1 MRRFLAIA
9 AALLLSVA
17 AFGRAGSI
25 RDVDISVRLE
35 QNGTA
40 RITEVWK
47 VNVTDGTEWYLVRKD
62 LGDIRISGLSV
73 VDETGRRYIVEDE
86 WDSDRPRSEK
96 AGRCGLLHK
105 QNGVE
110 ICWGIGDYGE
120 RTWKVSYTMSNA
132 VKSLTDADMLHLQ
145 LLSPGLSSTPQHVK
159 ARISADGLT
168 QDKVRFWGFGL
179 EGESRFDPST
189 SSGTGSVVFESS
201 GRIKSLIVLLRFEK
215 GIFHSPSEQNRGFE
229 QVLAEALKGAKF
241 EDEGDS
247 ASDGAFWKLLEIL
260 FYAASFLL
268 GSGLL
273 AGLANSPKKVLGC
286 RKKDVQWNRDL
297 PYGGDLLKSNYT
309 LGRLEEIKKG
319 NCFASA
325 LILRMVYKGALVVN
339 RASGDKVDIAFNDSV
354 AAGLDAD
361 SRGLYD
367 MLKSAS
373 GSDEIL
379 QDNEFSRWSKRNYKT
394 VNKWITEASKHG
406 QDAMKV
412 AGQLDQKSIMGTPKY
427 TPAGQEEAR
436 KLLGFKKF
444 LSDFTLISERGSQE
458 VTLWQDYLVFGAMFG
473 IADKVAK
480 ELHDINPKLF
490 EDVVM
495 LDYDTTRWLLWRNNQ
510 MAGAIT
516 NAQIRASEAMGRSS
530 GSFGGFGG
538 GTSFGGGGGFSG
550 GGFGGGAR

>member
-1 MRRFLAIA
+1 MRRFLAAA

-25 RDVDISVRLE
+25 RDVDISVWLE

-105 QNGVE
+105 RNGVE

-168 QDKVRFWGFGL
+168 KDKVRFWGFGL

-229 QVLAEALKGAKF
+229 QVLAEALKGARF
-241 EDEGDS
+241 EDEGDPEG
-247 ASDGAFWKLLEIL
+247 DGVMWKMLEIL
-260 FYAASFLL
+260 FYVVSLLL

-394 VNKWITEASKHG
+394 VNKWITDASKHG

-412 AGQLDQKSIMGTPKY
+412 AGQLDQKSILGTPKY

-458 VTLWQDYLVFGAMFG
+458 VSLWQDYLVFGAMFG